1 VKEEVSVVEEVNE
14 AAPDATEVKEVVSS
28 EEAPEEQSAASDPLN
43 QLDLKVCTSTVLWI
57 ASVNN
62 LIFVVMNF
70 VKCLNPSAII
80 NNRSKKIILCEVALE
95 FISKFY

>member
-43 QLDLKVCTSTVLWI
+43 QLDLKVCTSTVL
-57 ASVNN
+57 
-62 LIFVVMNF
+62 
-70 VKCLNPSAII
+70 
-80 NNRSKKIILCEVALE
+80 
-95 FISKFY
+95 